1 MTTRH
6 LDPVPPDHKETAA
19 MSRIYTHAQAGEPN
33 AHLNDHNPADPFVV
47 VGFGADWDFTSK
59 DPHWCRRVAAT
70 CPRGRAAG
78 ASERKTPHTGRTRNR
93 LSHSNA
99 ERR

>member
-19 MSRIYTHAQAGEPN
+19 MNRIYTHAQAGEPN

-70 CPRGRAAG
+70 WTHAAELLEQAIEADAHAART
-78 ASERKTPHTGRTRNR
+78 ASVAGEAR
-93 LSHSNA
+93 
-99 ERR
+99 

>member
-1 MTTRH
+1 MN
-6 LDPVPPDHKETAA
+6 
-19 MSRIYTHAQAGEPN
+19 RIYTHAQAGEPN

-70 CPRGRAAG
+70 WTQAAELLER
-78 ASERKTPHTGRTRNR
+78 ASERHGTQGEPGTGSLTATRDAGKASSPSRAKTGPGQ
-93 LSHSNA
+93 SPA
-99 ERR
+99 